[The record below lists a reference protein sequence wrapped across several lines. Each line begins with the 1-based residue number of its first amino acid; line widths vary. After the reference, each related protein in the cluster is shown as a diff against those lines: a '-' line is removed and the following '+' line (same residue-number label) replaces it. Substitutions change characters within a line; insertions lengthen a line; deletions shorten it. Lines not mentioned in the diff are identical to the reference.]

1 MGDAVDNVNR
11 ISLAPKNSVEEPWRV
26 CGAILDPNE
35 CYDNHKVRF
44 ETVRHVP
51 DIFDSGDFM
60 SITDLKAAY
69 HSLLVQERLAR
80 QFGFHW
86 KQLYYILMIHSQLL
100 YYYYQLYYST

>member
-1 MGDAVDNVNR
+1 M
-11 ISLAPKNSVEEPWRV
+11 

-35 CYDNHKVRF
+35 CFDNHKVRF

-60 SITDLKAAY
+60 SIIDLKAAY

-86 KQLYYILMIHSQLL
+86 KQLYYKWLSLPFGFKLSPYGVFRHVLSKL
-100 YYYYQLYYST
+100 

>member
-1 MGDAVDNVNR
+1 MFDSDKFAFVDKKLKKDAKLGVIRCTGSVAPDNVNR

-60 SITDLKAAY
+60 SIIDLKAAY
-69 HSLLVQERLAR
+69 HSLYVGAR
-80 QFGFHW
+80 EIG
-86 KQLYYILMIHSQLL
+86 
-100 YYYYQLYYST
+100 